1 METKV
6 LSDRLIEFTPKT
18 SFTIICKGRVVNIEF
33 SQITHISKYGSETVI
48 YTMASE
54 YRTRYSLQEIMND
67 LPVNDF
73 FRIHRSHIIALHFM
87 NGVKKKWICVGEYLL
102 PISKYYKGQ
111 VIKSLQSFLDKEF
124 EFFHE
129 PGKNESQ

>member
-6 LSDRLIEFTPKT
+6 LSGRLIEYTPKT

-48 YTMASE
+48 YTMTSE
-54 YRTRYSLQEIMND
+54 YRTKYSLQEIMKE

-73 FRIHRSHIIALHFM
+73 FRIHRSHILALHFM
-87 NGVKKKWICVGEYLL
+87 NGVKKKRICVGEYLL
-102 PISKYYKGQ
+102 PISKYYKHQ
-111 VIKSLQSFLDKEF
+111 LIKSIQSFIDKEID
-124 EFFHE
+124 FFHE
-129 PGKNESQ
+129 PGKNENQ

>member
-1 METKV
+1 MEKE
-6 LSDRLIEFTPKT
+6 LIQGQLLEFEPKT
-18 SFTIICKGRVVNIEF
+18 AFTVISKGRVVNIGFDEI
-33 SQITHISKYGSETVI
+33 SHIRKFGSEVI
-48 YTMASE
+48 VYTSNRE
-54 YRTRYSLQEIMND
+54 YRTKYSLQDIMNE